1 MENKK
6 AILKLYDDYTET
18 APRTT
23 KQYMQASNQ
32 FLDSIERFRDKL
44 SNRNK
49 KQLDKIMDL
58 AFKMNTEDN
67 KQTFVYAYTLGV
79 RLTTDALYEERE
91 N

>member
-6 AILKLYDDYTET
+6 AIIKLYDDYIETE
-18 APRTT
+18 PRTT

-44 SNRNK
+44 PNRKK

-58 AFKMNTEDN
+58 AFKMSTEDN